1 MHVWLHALALM
12 YELATLH
19 CAANPKSSDWD
30 LAQVCEATMMLLED
44 TEASGKLLLVHVNG
58 KFYMW
63 KPPGFRKSLVPVQ
76 APGPGSGAAR
86 LPGIVRRS
94 VPGMHAPPPHS

>member
-1 MHVWLHALALM
+1 
-12 YELATLH
+12 
-19 CAANPKSSDWD
+19 
-30 LAQVCEATMMLLED
+30 MMLLED

-76 APGPGSGAAR
+76 ALGSGSGAAR
-86 LPGIVRRS
+86 PPDTARRS
-94 VPGMHAPPPHS
+94 IAGMHAPSPRL

>member
-1 MHVWLHALALM
+1 
-12 YELATLH
+12 
-19 CAANPKSSDWD
+19 
-30 LAQVCEATMMLLED
+30 MMLLED
-44 TEASGKLLLVHVNG
+44 AEASGKLLLVHVNG

-86 LPGIVRRS
+86 PPGSVRRS
-94 VPGMHAPPPHS
+94 TAGIHVRLSRSTKLRSCCHVVCMCQHTHNSEHQSTCPT